1 MVRRAHHGDIIVG
14 LDVGTTKICA
24 VVGEL
29 VNGELEIRGV
39 STSASTGL
47 RKGVVVNIDSTVESM
62 KNALRTAESFT
73 GVEINAVYVGIA
85 GGHIKGFNSYGAVG
99 IRGKEVSH
107 TDVERVIE
115 SAKAVYVPLDR
126 EVLHVIPTGYVLDS
140 QNGIIDPIGMTGV
153 RLEAKV
159 YIVTGA
165 VTSVQNLLKCCEKVG
180 IDVIDIVFEPLASAN
195 STLTNDEKELGVAIV
210 DIGGGTTDIIL
221 YKDGWLRHT
230 SVLGIGGNH
239 FTNDI
244 AVGLRVSVSEAERI
258 KRSFGSAAINMVN
271 PVRNTGISNG
281 VDDSEEIDIVQAGQG
296 RKILRRY
303 LSEIIQPRTEELL
316 DLIKGELKSCSGYD
330 IASTGVVLTG
340 GGSLLEGL
348 DRMAEAVLGLPVRIG
363 LPKYIK
369 GCTDIINNPMYATG
383 VGLVLYGSETEY
395 KSYTTYGDN
404 FTGIFGRMKDW
415 VKGIFR

>member
-1 MVRRAHHGDIIVG
+1 MFRQSHHGNIIVG

-29 VNGELEIRGV
+29 IEGELEIRGI

-47 RKGVVVNIDSTVESM
+47 RKGVVVDIESTVESI
-62 KNALRTAESFT
+62 KNAVKTAESIT

-99 IRGKEVSH
+99 LRGKEVAYV
-107 TDVERVIE
+107 DVERVID

-126 EVLHVIPTGYVLDS
+126 EVLHVIPTGYILDG
-140 QNGIIDPIGMTGV
+140 QNGIRDPIGMMGV

-165 VTSVQNLLKCCEKVG
+165 VASVQNLLKCCEKVG
-180 IDVIDIVFEPLASAN
+180 LEVADIVFEPVASAEAI
-195 STLTNDEKELGVAIV
+195 LTDDEKELGVAIV

-230 SVLGIGGNH
+230 SVLAIGGNH

-244 AVGLRVSVSEAERI
+244 AVGLRVSISEAERV
-258 KRSFGSAAINMVN
+258 KKSFGSAATSMV
-271 PVRNTGISNG
+271 S
-281 VDDSEEIDIVQAGQG
+281 DSEEIDIIQAGQG
-296 RKILRRY
+296 RKILRRC

-316 DLIKGELKSCSGYD
+316 DLVKGELISCSAYD
-330 IASTGVVLTG
+330 VASTGIVLTG

-363 LPKYIK
+363 FPNDIK
-369 GCTDIINNPMYATG
+369 GCKNIVNNPMYATG
-383 VGLVLYGSETEY
+383 VGLVLYGLETESGRVFY
-395 KSYTTYGDN
+395 PDA
-404 FTGIFGRMKDW
+404 FTGIFGKMKDW

>member
-1 MVRRAHHGDIIVG
+1 MIRRAHQGDIIVG

-24 VVGEL
+24 VVGEV

-47 RKGVVVNIDSTVESM
+47 RKGVVVNIESTVESI
-62 KNALRTAESFT
+62 KNALKTAESFT
-73 GVEINAVYVGIA
+73 GIEINAVYVGIA

-99 IRGKEVSH
+99 IRGKEVSY
-107 TDVERVIE
+107 TDVERVLE

-140 QNGIIDPIGMTGV
+140 QNGINDPIGMTGV

-165 VTSVQNLLKCCEKVG
+165 VTSVQNLLKCCEKIG
-180 IDVIDIVFEPLASAN
+180 IEVIDIVFEPLASAEA
-195 STLTNDEKELGVAIV
+195 TLTEDEKELGVVIV
-210 DIGGGTTDIIL
+210 DIGGGTTDVIL

-244 AVGLRVSVSEAERI
+244 AVGLMVSVSEAERI
-258 KRSFGSAAINMVN
+258 KRSFGTATINMVN
-271 PVRNTGISNG
+271 
-281 VDDSEEIDIVQAGQG
+281 DSEEIDIIQAGQG
-296 RKILRRY
+296 RKILRRC

-316 DLIKGELKSCSGYD
+316 DLIKGELISCSGYD
-330 IASTGVVLTG
+330 IAATGVVLTG
-340 GGSLLEGL
+340 GGSLLEGF

-363 LPKYIK
+363 FPKYVK

-383 VGLVLYGSETEY
+383 VGLVLYGLETG
-395 KSYTTYGDN
+395 SNRAFHPDV

-415 VKGIFR
+415 VDGIFK

>member
-1 MVRRAHHGDIIVG
+1 MKQGDIIVG

-24 VVGEL
+24 VVGEV

-47 RKGVVVNIDSTVESM
+47 RKGVVVNIESTVESI
-62 KNALRTAESFT
+62 KNALKTAESFT
-73 GVEINAVYVGIA
+73 GVEVNAVYVGIA
-85 GGHIKGFNSYGAVG
+85 GGHIKGFNSYGAIG

-107 TDVERVIE
+107 TDVERVLE

-140 QNGIIDPIGMTGV
+140 QNGINDPIGMSGV

-180 IDVIDIVFEPLASAN
+180 LEVIDIVFEPLASAGA
-195 STLTNDEKELGVAIV
+195 TLTEDEKELGVAIV

-244 AVGLRVSVSEAERI
+244 AVGLRISVSEAERI
-258 KRSFGSAAINMVN
+258 KKSLGTATINMVN
-271 PVRNTGISNG
+271 
-281 VDDSEEIDIVQAGQG
+281 DSEEIDIIQAGQG
-296 RKILRRY
+296 RKILRRC

-316 DLIKGELKSCSGYD
+316 DLIKGELISCSGYD
-330 IASTGVVLTG
+330 VAATGVVLTG

-348 DRMAEAVLGLPVRIG
+348 DSMAEAVLGLPVRIG
-363 LPKYIK
+363 FPKYVK

-383 VGLVLYGSETEY
+383 VGLVHYGLETGY
-395 KSYTTYGDN
+395 RSYMTYRDN

-415 VKGIFR
+415 VEGIFK

>member
-1 MVRRAHHGDIIVG
+1 MFRQSHHGNIIVG

-29 VNGELEIRGV
+29 IEGELEIRGI

-47 RKGVVVNIDSTVESM
+47 RKGVVVDIESTVESI
-62 KNALRTAESFT
+62 KNAVKTAESIT

-99 IRGKEVSH
+99 IRGKEVAYV
-107 TDVERVIE
+107 DVERVID

-126 EVLHVIPTGYVLDS
+126 EVLHVIPTGYILDG
-140 QNGIIDPIGMTGV
+140 QNGIRDPIGMMGV

-180 IDVIDIVFEPLASAN
+180 LEVVDIVFEPVASAEAI
-195 STLTNDEKELGVAIV
+195 LTDDEKELGVAIV

-221 YKDGWLRHT
+221 YRDGWLRHT
-230 SVLGIGGNH
+230 SVLAIGGNH

-244 AVGLRVSVSEAERI
+244 AVGLRVSVSEAERV
-258 KRSFGSAAINMVN
+258 KKSFGSAATSMV
-271 PVRNTGISNG
+271 S
-281 VDDSEEIDIVQAGQG
+281 DSEEIDIIQAGQG
-296 RKILRRY
+296 RKILRRC
-303 LSEIIQPRTEELL
+303 LAEIIQPRTEELL
-316 DLIKGELKSCSGYD
+316 DLIKGELISCSAYD

-340 GGSLLEGL
+340 GCSLLEGL

-363 LPKYIK
+363 FPEDIK
-369 GCTDIINNPMYATG
+369 GCKDIINNPMYATG
-383 VGLVLYGSETEY
+383 VGLVLYGSDT
-395 KSYTTYGDN
+395 KSGRVFYPDA
-404 FTGIFGRMKDW
+404 FTGIFGKMKDW

>member
-1 MVRRAHHGDIIVG
+1 MVLKSQHRDIIVG

-47 RKGVVVNIDSTVESM
+47 RKGVVVNIESTVESM

-99 IRGKEVSH
+99 IKGKEVSH
-107 TDVERVIE
+107 TDVERVLE

-126 EVLHVIPTGYVLDS
+126 EVLHVIPTGYILDS
-140 QNGIIDPIGMTGV
+140 QNGIIDPVGMTGV

-180 IDVIDIVFEPLASAN
+180 IDVIDIVFEPLASAD
-195 STLTNDEKELGVAIV
+195 STLTDDEKELGVAIV

-258 KRSFGSAAINMVN
+258 KRSFGSAAIN

-281 VDDSEEIDIVQAGQG
+281 VNDSEEIDIVQAGQG
-296 RKILRRY
+296 RKILRRC

-316 DLIKGELKSCSGYD
+316 DLIKGELISCSGYD

-363 LPKYIK
+363 FPKYIK

-383 VGLVLYGSETEY
+383 VGLVLYGSETESNKIFY
-395 KSYTTYGDN
+395 PDV

>member
-1 MVRRAHHGDIIVG
+1 MVRRAHQGDIIVG

-24 VVGEL
+24 VVGE
-29 VNGELEIRGV
+29 VVDGELEIRGV

-47 RKGVVVNIDSTVESM
+47 RKGVVVNIESTVESI
-62 KNALRTAESFT
+62 KNALKTAGSFT
-73 GVEINAVYVGIA
+73 GVEINAVYVGIS

-99 IRGKEVSH
+99 IRGKEVSN
-107 TDVERVIE
+107 TDVDRVLE

-126 EVLHVIPTGYVLDS
+126 EVLHVIPTGYILDS
-140 QNGIIDPIGMTGV
+140 QNGINDPIGMTGV

-165 VTSVQNLLKCCEKVG
+165 VTSVQNLLKCCEKIG
-180 IDVIDIVFEPLASAN
+180 IEVIDIVFEPLASAGA
-195 STLTNDEKELGVAIV
+195 TLTVDEKELGVAIV

-221 YKDGWLRHT
+221 YKNGWLRHT

-244 AVGLRVSVSEAERI
+244 AVGLRISVSEAERI
-258 KRSFGSAAINMVN
+258 KKSFGTATINMVN
-271 PVRNTGISNG
+271 
-281 VDDSEEIDIVQAGQG
+281 DSEEIDIIQAGQG
-296 RKILRRY
+296 RKILRRC

-316 DLIKGELKSCSGYD
+316 DLIKGELISCSGYD
-330 IASTGVVLTG
+330 IAATGVVLTG
-340 GGSLLEGL
+340 GGSLLEGF

-363 LPKYIK
+363 FPKYVK
-369 GCTDIINNPMYATG
+369 GCADIINNPMYATG
-383 VGLVLYGSETEY
+383 VGLVLYGVETESNRVFY
-395 KSYTTYGDN
+395 PDV

-415 VKGIFR
+415 VEGIFK

>member
-1 MVRRAHHGDIIVG
+1 MFRQSHHGNIIVG

-29 VNGELEIRGV
+29 IEGELEIRGI

-47 RKGVVVNIDSTVESM
+47 RKGVVVDIESTVESI
-62 KNALRTAESFT
+62 KNAVKTAESIT

-99 IRGKEVSH
+99 LRGKEVAYV
-107 TDVERVIE
+107 DVERVID

-126 EVLHVIPTGYVLDS
+126 EVLHVIPTGYILDG
-140 QNGIIDPIGMTGV
+140 QNGIRDPIGMMGV

-180 IDVIDIVFEPLASAN
+180 LEVVDIVFEPIASAGAV
-195 STLTNDEKELGVAIV
+195 LTDDEKELGVAIV

-221 YKDGWLRHT
+221 YKDGSLRHT
-230 SVLGIGGNH
+230 SVLAIGGNH

-244 AVGLRVSVSEAERI
+244 AVGLRVSVSEAERV
-258 KRSFGSAAINMVN
+258 KKSFGSAATSMV
-271 PVRNTGISNG
+271 G
-281 VDDSEEIDIVQAGQG
+281 DSEEIDINQAGQG
-296 RKILRRY
+296 KKIQRRC

-316 DLIKGELKSCSGYD
+316 DLVKGELISCSAYD
-330 IASTGVVLTG
+330 VASAGIVLTG

-363 LPKYIK
+363 FPNDIK
-369 GCTDIINNPMYATG
+369 GCKNIVNNPMYATG
-383 VGLVLYGSETEY
+383 VGLVLYGLETESDRVFY
-395 KSYTTYGDN
+395 PDA
-404 FTGIFGRMKDW
+404 FTGIFGKMKDW

>member
-1 MVRRAHHGDIIVG
+1 MFRQSHHGNIIVG

-29 VNGELEIRGV
+29 IEGELEIRGI

-47 RKGVVVNIDSTVESM
+47 RKGVVVDIESTVESI
-62 KNALRTAESFT
+62 KNAVKTAESIT

-99 IRGKEVSH
+99 LRGKEVAYV
-107 TDVERVIE
+107 DVERVID

-126 EVLHVIPTGYVLDS
+126 EVLHVIPTGYILDG
-140 QNGIIDPIGMTGV
+140 QNGIRDPIGMMGV

-180 IDVIDIVFEPLASAN
+180 LEVVDIVFEPVASAEAI
-195 STLTNDEKELGVAIV
+195 LTDDEKELGVAIV

-230 SVLGIGGNH
+230 SVLAIGGNH

-244 AVGLRVSVSEAERI
+244 AVGLRVSVSEAERV
-258 KRSFGSAAINMVN
+258 KKSFGSAATSMV
-271 PVRNTGISNG
+271 S
-281 VDDSEEIDIVQAGQG
+281 DLEEIDIIQAGQG
-296 RKILRRY
+296 RKILRRC

-316 DLIKGELKSCSGYD
+316 DLIKGELISCSAYD

-340 GGSLLEGL
+340 GCSLLEGL

-363 LPKYIK
+363 FPKDIK
-369 GCTDIINNPMYATG
+369 GCKDIINNPMYATG
-383 VGLVLYGSETEY
+383 VGLVLYGSDT
-395 KSYTTYGDN
+395 KSGRVFYPDA
-404 FTGIFGRMKDW
+404 FTGIFGKMKDW

>member
-1 MVRRAHHGDIIVG
+1 MFRQPHHGNIIVG

-29 VNGELEIRGV
+29 VEGELEIRGI

-47 RKGVVVNIDSTVESM
+47 RKGVVVDIESTVESI
-62 KNALRTAESFT
+62 KNAVKTAESIT

-99 IRGKEVSH
+99 IRGKEVAYV
-107 TDVERVIE
+107 DVERVID

-126 EVLHVIPTGYVLDS
+126 EVLHVIPTGYILDG
-140 QNGIIDPIGMTGV
+140 QNGIRDPVGMMGV

-180 IDVIDIVFEPLASAN
+180 LEVVDIVFEPVASAEAI
-195 STLTNDEKELGVAIV
+195 LTDDEKELGVAIV

-230 SVLGIGGNH
+230 SVLAIGGNH

-244 AVGLRVSVSEAERI
+244 AVGLRVSVSEAERV
-258 KRSFGSAAINMVN
+258 KKSFGSAATSMV
-271 PVRNTGISNG
+271 S
-281 VDDSEEIDIVQAGQG
+281 DSEEIDIIQAGQG
-296 RKILRRY
+296 RKILRRC

-316 DLIKGELKSCSGYD
+316 DLIKGELISCSAYD

-340 GGSLLEGL
+340 GCSLLEGL

-363 LPKYIK
+363 FPKDIK
-369 GCTDIINNPMYATG
+369 GCKDIINNPMYATG
-383 VGLVLYGSETEY
+383 VGLVLYGSETESGRVFY
-395 KSYTTYGDN
+395 PDA
-404 FTGIFGRMKDW
+404 FTGIFGKMKDW